1 MICMIREVEI
11 GELAECA
18 EIIRDSFLTVADEF
32 GFTVENASRFTAF
45 SVTYEKLLE
54 QFMDRN
60 RQMFVFCEDGVNVG
74 YYSLLLCGDHTC
86 ECNHLCVLPSYRHK
100 GIGEKLLQHAF
111 ENAVKQDCRKINISI
126 VEENQKLKSWY
137 EKFGFASVRTEKFDF
152 FPFTCG
158 YMTKNL

>member
-1 MICMIREVEI
+1 MIRKVEI

-60 RQMFVFCEDGVNVG
+60 RQMFVFCEDGANVG
-74 YYSLLLCGDHTC
+74 YYSLLLCGDHAC
-86 ECNHLCVLPSYRHK
+86 ELR
-100 GIGEKLLQHAF
+100 
-111 ENAVKQDCRKINISI
+111 
-126 VEENQKLKSWY
+126 
-137 EKFGFASVRTEKFDF
+137 
-152 FPFTCG
+152 
-158 YMTKNL
+158 NL